1 MMTCEKN
8 NCGCSIPSSEKE
20 HIKGIRCDVKNCVYH
35 DCDTYCTAK
44 QIAVGPSN
52 ATSSADTS
60 CATFKERK

>member
-1 MMTCEKN
+1 MNHEKD
-8 NCGCSIPSSEKE
+8 NCGCTINTNAKD

-35 DCDTYCTAK
+35 DCETYCTAT

-52 ATSSADTS
+52 ATSSADTA